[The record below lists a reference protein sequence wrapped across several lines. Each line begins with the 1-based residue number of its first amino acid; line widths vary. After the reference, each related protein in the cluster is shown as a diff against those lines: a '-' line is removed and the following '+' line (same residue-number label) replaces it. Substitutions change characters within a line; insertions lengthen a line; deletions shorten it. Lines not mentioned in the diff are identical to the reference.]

1 MYGNQKMI
9 TIFFCFRKSNCFL
22 EKLQGFANCDIIL
35 SCSKK
40 GEIKLTVNQHL
51 VIISLDSL
59 GYRDI
64 NEHQA
69 ELPTLNKLV
78 SGGTWIKEVTGIYPT
93 LTYPSHTTIIT
104 GQYPKVHGIV
114 NNTKIQPQRRSPDW
128 FWYQKDVKS
137 PTLYD
142 LARQKNLKT
151 AAFLWPVT
159 AGSKIDYNLA
169 EIFPN
174 RIWTNQVLVSLKASS
189 PLFILEMD
197 KKYGKLRNGIKQPQL
212 DDFITAC
219 AVDTIK
225 NKRPN
230 LTLLHLVDMDSM
242 RHRYGVRS
250 DEAMQALS
258 RLDKHVKQVIEA
270 TREAGT
276 FNDTN
281 FVILGDHYQIN
292 VNKMIH
298 LNTLFAKR
306 GWLTSKPD
314 QTFKKDWQ
322 VMAKTCDGCTYIYTK
337 NFDQMKR
344 LKDLISDVEGVEK
357 IYSAQEAI
365 TRGADPECTLMVE
378 AKAGYYFTDESDRAQ
393 VVEKVLPQMMG
404 NADRYRGV
412 HGYDPLKPDYKTTIA
427 FNGPM
432 VKKNHTVKKAN
443 LVDEAPTFAK
453 LLGLEFPE
461 PLAGHAIDD
470 IFLN

>member
-1 MYGNQKMI
+1 MSI
-9 TIFFCFRKSNCFL
+9 
-22 EKLQGFANCDIIL
+22 
-35 SCSKK
+35 
-40 GEIKLTVNQHL
+40 NQHL

-59 GYRDI
+59 GFRDI

-78 SGGTWIKEVTGIYPT
+78 NGGTWVKEVKGIYPT

-104 GQYPKVHGIV
+104 GQYPSVHGIV
-114 NNTKIQPQRRSPDW
+114 NNTKIQPERRSPDW

-142 LARQKNLKT
+142 LAHQKNLKT

-159 AGSKIDYNLA
+159 AGSKINYNLA

-197 KKYGKLRNGIKQPQL
+197 KKYGKLRNGIHQPQL

-225 NKRPN
+225 HKKPN

-250 DEAMQALS
+250 DDAMQALH
-258 RLDKHVKQVIEA
+258 RLDKHVAQIIQA
-270 TREAGT
+270 TKDAGT
-276 FNDTN
+276 FADTN
-281 FVILGDHYQIN
+281 FVVLGDHYQIN
-292 VNKMIH
+292 VDKMIH

-306 GWLTSKPD
+306 GWLTAKPD
-314 QTFKKDWQ
+314 QTFKKNWT
-322 VMAKTCDGCTYIYTK
+322 VMAKTCDGCTYIYTR
-337 NFDQMKR
+337 NFGQLER
-344 LKDLISDVEGVEK
+344 LREIISGVEGVEK
-357 IYSAQEAI
+357 IYSAQEAAEF
-365 TRGADPECTLMVE
+365 GADPKCTLMVE
-378 AKAGYYFTDESDRAQ
+378 AKAGYYFTDESDRPS
-393 VVEKVLPQMMG
+393 VVEKVLPEMMG
-404 NADRYRGV
+404 DSDRYKGV
-412 HGYDPLKPDYKTTIA
+412 HGYDPNKPGYKTTIV

-432 VKKNHTVKKAN
+432 IKQNHTVKSAD

-453 LLGLEFPE
+453 LLGLQFPE
-461 PLAGHAIDD
+461 PLAGKSIDD
-470 IFLN
+470 VFVD